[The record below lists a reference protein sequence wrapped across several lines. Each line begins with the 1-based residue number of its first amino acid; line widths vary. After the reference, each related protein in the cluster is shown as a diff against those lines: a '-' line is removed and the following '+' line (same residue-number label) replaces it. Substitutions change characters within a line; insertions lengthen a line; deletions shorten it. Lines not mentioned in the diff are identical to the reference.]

1 MLKQT
6 LSVIHRLEDTALVFV
21 FTSALM
27 LALAQILLRNVFDIG
42 FLWLESL
49 LKIQVLWLALQG
61 AMIGTRQG
69 RHIRIDLLTRI
80 LPEQAA
86 ALVGRLVALFSA
98 VICTMCASASR
109 ELVLFERMDGLTAFA
124 DVPIWVCQ
132 LILPIGFGVMAL
144 RFLINA
150 VLPIKDGASG

>member
-6 LSVIHRLEDTALVFV
+6 LSVIHRLEDAALVFV

-27 LALAQILLRNVFDIG
+27 LALAQILLRNIFDIG

-49 LKIQVLWLALQG
+49 LKIQVMWLALQG

-86 ALVGRLVALFSA
+86 ALAGRLVALFSA
-98 VICTMCASASR
+98 VICAMCASASR
-109 ELVLFERMDGLTAFA
+109 ELVLFERHRTDLEELHQLLTKG
-124 DVPIWVCQ
+124 VPFRYPHLQVREIVR
-132 LILPIGFGVMAL
+132 A
-144 RFLINA
+144 
-150 VLPIKDGASG
+150 

>member
-1 MLKQT
+1 
-6 LSVIHRLEDTALVFV
+6 
-21 FTSALM
+21 M

-80 LPEQAA
+80 LPS
-86 ALVGRLVALFSA
+86 RL
-98 VICTMCASASR
+98 
-109 ELVLFERMDGLTAFA
+109 
-124 DVPIWVCQ
+124 Q
-132 LILPIGFGVMAL
+132 H
-144 RFLINA
+144 
-150 VLPIKDGASG
+150 

>member
-6 LSVIHRLEDTALVFV
+6 LSVIHRIEDAALVFV

-27 LALAQILLRNVFDIG
+27 LALAQILLNVFDIG
-42 FLWLESL
+42 FLWLES

-80 LPEQAA
+80 LPEQPA
-86 ALVGRLVALFSA
+86 ALVGRLVAVFRCDLRD
-98 VICTMCASASR
+98 VHRQSR
-109 ELVLFERMDGLTAFA
+109 ACF
-124 DVPIWVCQ
+124 I
-132 LILPIGFGVMAL
+132 
-144 RFLINA
+144 
-150 VLPIKDGASG
+150 

>member
-6 LSVIHRLEDTALVFV
+6 LSAIHRFEDAALVFV
-21 FTSALM
+21 FTSALT

-61 AMIGTRQG
+61 AMIGTRQR

-86 ALVGRLVALFSA
+86 ALAGRLVALFSA
-98 VICTMCASASR
+98 VICAMCASASQ

-124 DVPIWVCQ
+124 DVPILVCQ

-144 RFLINA
+144 RFLIDA
-150 VLPIKDGASG
+150 ILPIKDGASG